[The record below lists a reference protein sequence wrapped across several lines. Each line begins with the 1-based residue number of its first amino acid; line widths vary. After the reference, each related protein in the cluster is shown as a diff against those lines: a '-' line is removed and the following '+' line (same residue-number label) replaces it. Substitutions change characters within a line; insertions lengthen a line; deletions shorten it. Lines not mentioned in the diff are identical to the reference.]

1 MSSPVEGSPH
11 RPDLSI
17 LLEDFHLAPADI
29 VIVDETELVD
39 LALSSE
45 PSISAASGE
54 CTIVEALGIYLSGQ
68 GAKRPFSS
76 PWHNVDPDSSK
87 APELG
92 KLIRPAGK

>member
-1 MSSPVEGSPH
+1 MTSPVEESSH

-39 LALSSE
+39 HPNSG
-45 PSISAASGE
+45 AASGSARGE
-54 CTIVEALGIYLSGQ
+54 CPIVKSLGIFLSGE

-76 PWHNVDPDSSK
+76 PWHTRGPDGSE
-87 APELG
+87 APKPG
-92 KLIRPAGK
+92 IPTRTAGK